1 MLLNNCELIPG
12 VVQSS
17 KDPENLGRI
26 KCVIPG
32 VIDSETMSLE
42 NMPWAYPLGMA
53 HYQSFSKPIEGQKV
67 WVLINKSNYNE
78 YWYLPFFEY
87 NDKTKEY
94 LNSGVYEND
103 NPEVMMCRNLG
114 DNTAIS
120 TYDDKNGFSTKIG
133 DNVHIDI
140 HPDSHIELLAG
151 EAQVDIDGQVKCGQ
165 KDGDWQ
171 PTIKGDN
178 LATLL
183 NELANAFSILQGASA
198 NASFLTPLEPGF
210 KKALSAIQKNI
221 DNIKAEH
228 CQVN

>member
-103 NPEVMMCRNLG
+103 NPL
-114 DNTAIS
+114 
-120 TYDDKNGFSTKIG
+120 
-133 DNVHIDI
+133 
-140 HPDSHIELLAG
+140 
-151 EAQVDIDGQVKCGQ
+151 
-165 KDGDWQ
+165 
-171 PTIKGDN
+171 IKGTIMIVGDSFAGAILPY
-178 LATLL
+178 LARTFERVVNVGYGSKEKGLYQKIMTEYKPQWVVH
-183 NELANAFSILQGASA
+183 ELIERYFIS
-198 NASFLTPLEPGF
+198 
-210 KKALSAIQKNI
+210 LSSSDKY
-221 DNIKAEH
+221 
-228 CQVN
+228 VNNM